1 MDKDKLLNVLKNG
14 GIAIIPTDTTYGI
27 VCDALN
33 EEAVKKVYYAK
44 KRDFNKPLII
54 LVSDIEMLKKYT
66 KDLNDLEIKIIEK
79 YMPNKLSMLLKKN
92 DLISD
97 LVIAS
102 SNLVG
107 IRIPDSKELRDF
119 ISILNSPIVASSA
132 NISGSDIVTNL
143 DNLEEELKSKIDY
156 IYNGGIIDSV
166 ASTIIK
172 VENNK
177 IKFIREGILTNQIK
191 EDFKDYI

>member
-97 LVIAS
+97 LVTAS